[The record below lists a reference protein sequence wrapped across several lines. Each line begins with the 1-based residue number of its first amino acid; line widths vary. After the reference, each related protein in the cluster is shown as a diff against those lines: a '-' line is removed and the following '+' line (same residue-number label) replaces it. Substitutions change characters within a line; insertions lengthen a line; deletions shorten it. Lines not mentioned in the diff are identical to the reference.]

1 MSHFK
6 QRGDTIIEVI
16 LASAMLALVTV
27 SSFAIMQRASSSAYD
42 AMERSAVRLQLN
54 GQVELLNYF
63 RDAYTEAVLNGDT
76 IAGTPAEVWP
86 MIADNATTPSV
97 AATPTL
103 ASCAAPAGAFYFTR
117 STSGPA
123 KYQLSTSM
131 TAATG
136 LPSPGSGLWIAKIS
150 PSGSAP
156 LKKYQEFYV
165 VACWPTTVAG
175 EQRMSSVVRLYDPIG
190 SVSSPGGAGGGGAD
204 SAQVANQP
212 GIPGPP
218 GSIATRYYFSAN
230 FIVSSNT
237 VLSSDIAGCR
247 WYWNDDSVPGGQY
260 INGSN
265 GCAAGTGIS
274 HNFVNDSRMQDTIVN
289 HPFPD
294 ACGSFNFP
302 GASGLGRHTYQI
314 YMVIDKISGGSVT
327 TQSTSVTKPDCI
339 V

>member
-1 MSHFK
+1 MNNS

-27 SSFAIMQRASSSAYD
+27 STFAIMQRASSSAYD

-54 GQVELLNYF
+54 GQIELLNYF
-63 RDAYTEAVLNGDT
+63 RDSYSQAAVNGDPIT
-76 IAGTPAEVWP
+76 GTPAEMWQT
-86 MIADNATTPSV
+86 IANNATTPPVS
-97 AATPTL
+97 APPTL
-103 ASCAAPAGAFYFTR
+103 ETCAAPAGAFYISR

-123 KYQLSTSM
+123 KYQILTNN

-136 LPSPGSGLWIAKIS
+136 LPVPGSGLWIAKIS
-150 PSGSAP
+150 PTGAAP
-156 LKKYQEFYV
+156 LKKYQEFYI
-165 VACWPTTVAG
+165 VACWPTTTAG

-190 SVSSPGGAGGGGAD
+190 SVGSPSGD

-237 VLSSDIAGCR
+237 VPASGIAGCT

-260 INGSN
+260 INGTN
-265 GCAAGTGIS
+265 GCAAGTAIS
-274 HNFVNDSRMQDTIVN
+274 HNFVNDSRMQTLLVD

-294 ACGSFNFP
+294 ACSPTMFP
-302 GASGLGRHTYQI
+302 GVSGAGRHTYQV
-314 YMVIDKISGGSVT
+314 YMVINKVGGGAVT
-327 TQSTSVTKPDCI
+327 TQTTSVTKPDCI